1 METRTARELEAT
13 MAKNKSGKQKK
24 TSVEGDLRESAHK
37 IWMAGLGALATAEE
51 EGSRLFRTLVDRG
64 QSYESKVRKPV
75 DDAARQM
82 RGTMENVRGRA
93 GKAMRDV
100 EEAVDDRVTSAL
112 NRIGVPTRD
121 EVARLT
127 RKVEELNARLNDQSG
142 RSAGKSKTVRKKTA
156 KKRSAK

>member
-1 METRTARELEAT
+1 
-13 MAKNKSGKQKK
+13 MAKSKRGKQDP
-24 TSVEGDLRESAHK
+24 SVEDDLKETAHK

-75 DDAARQM
+75 DEAARQV
-82 RGTMENVRGRA
+82 RGTMESVRGRA
-93 GKAMRDV
+93 GKALRDV
-100 EEAVDDRVTSAL
+100 EEAVDDRVTSTL
-112 NRIGVPTRD
+112 KRIGVPTRD

-127 RKVEELNARLNDQSG
+127 RKVEELNARLNDQ
-142 RSAGKSKTVRKKTA
+142 RAQRKAKSKAARKKTA